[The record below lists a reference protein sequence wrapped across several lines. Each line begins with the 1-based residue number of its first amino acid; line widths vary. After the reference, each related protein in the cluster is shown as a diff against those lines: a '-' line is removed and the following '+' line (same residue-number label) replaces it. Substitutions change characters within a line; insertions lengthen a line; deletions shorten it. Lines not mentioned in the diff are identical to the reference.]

1 MINGNPNI
9 TLTFEYQNPT
19 PGELPIV
26 GLGNLSGFS
35 FLGNDFLKLQKE
47 CGVNIVMALI
57 GTSSAFKDVSCTYLA
72 SKPQTGK
79 SCNIYCK
86 PNDKNKGEYGM
97 LIKESIINAKKADLK
112 LIIRFDPKKIET
124 IEEIYPAAN
133 SQLREYFRDWYLI
146 IKGFKGDETVV
157 GYNLG
162 DEPTLQYFYGLR
174 ETRYIILKRE
184 IIKEKEGEGEEEEE
198 YDPWEKYPLINPSN
212 NEIIL
217 DNIDKD
223 LYLIPEKGPFKP
235 IFCNLKPYRVFN
247 NTSVS
252 EQYNGIINSEI
263 DINGETW
270 EPVTCYKDYFDSY
283 MANVSSPFV
292 CFDAYP
298 FEKRYYDDHEKEGVK
313 LKPIFFLSLGFY
325 SSLGSDFPFWAT
337 IQTSTVINKRRKD
350 GEPVIDIIT
359 SCETLGKLRFSA
371 FCSLAFGAQGLMYWR
386 MAPGKNQESNNK
398 ESGWEEYCNA
408 PINNDGTKNDKKFDI
423 VKQLTAQIRAFQ
435 QVFIVQDEVKNQT
448 VHPCLTKLPEEST
461 SANDY
466 KNAGLKILNPD
477 SVSSDPDYKHI
488 ISSINSYGKGW
499 AVSLIKKTYKENAK
513 GVTEVKEYIIIVNL
527 DWENSQRLNIRF
539 KKSVT
544 NEMYSWSQG
553 LKPGITPPPLFP
565 PPIITN
571 PSSNMMD
578 AGTEEISAHNSDS
591 FVVSPQ
597 VITSFE
603 GDLEPGNWMIF
614 SHSYKI

>member
-1 MINGNPNI
+1 M
-9 TLTFEYQNPT
+9 
-19 PGELPIV
+19 
-26 GLGNLSGFS
+26 
-35 FLGNDFLKLQKE
+35 D
-47 CGVNIVMALI
+47 LI
-57 GTSSAFKDVSCTYLA
+57 GTSRNFEDVSCTYDE

-86 PNDKNKGEYGM
+86 PNDQNKGEYGM
-97 LIKESIINAKKADLK
+97 LIKESIINAKKAGLK
-112 LIIRFDPKKIET
+112 LIIQFEPKKITSDEGMS
-124 IEEIYPAAN
+124 PAKN
-133 SQLREYFRDWYLI
+133 PKLKEFFDDWAHI
-146 IKGFKGDETVV
+146 IDLFKDDGTVV

-162 DEPTLQYFYGLR
+162 DEHTLPYFYGLR
-174 ETRYIILKRE
+174 EARYVILKME
-184 IIKEKEGEGEEEEE
+184 SGPDHWGN
-198 YDPWEKYPLINPSN
+198 YPILNPSN

-235 IFCNLKPYRVFN
+235 IFCNLKPYRVFDK
-247 NTSVS
+247 TSVS
-252 EQYNGIINSEI
+252 KQYNGIINSEI

-270 EPVTCYKDYFDSY
+270 EPVTCYKGYFDSY
-283 MANVSSPFV
+283 MANVTPPFL

-337 IQTSTVINKRRKD
+337 IQTCDVGTYKMENGKPALNVF
-350 GEPVIDIIT
+350 T
-359 SCETLGKLRFSA
+359 SCGTLGKLRFAA

-386 MAPGKNQESNNK
+386 MAPNK
-398 ESGWEEYCNA
+398 DKDPNDTTDWEQYCNA

-466 KNAGLKILNPD
+466 ETAGLKILNPA
-477 SVSSDPDYKHI
+477 SLVSHSDYKHI
-488 ISSINSYGKGW
+488 ISSINSSGKGW

-513 GVTEVKEYIIIVNL
+513 GVIEVKEYIIIVNL

-578 AGTEEISAHNSDS
+578 AGTEESSAHNSDS

-597 VITSFE
+597 LIISFE

>member
-9 TLTFEYQNPT
+9 TLTFKYQNPT

-35 FLGNDFLKLQKE
+35 FFGYDFLKLQKE
-47 CGVNIVMALI
+47 CGVNIVMDLI
-57 GTSSAFKDVSCTYLA
+57 GTSRKFEDVSCTYDE

-86 PNDKNKGEYGM
+86 PNDQNRGEYGM
-97 LIKESIINAKKADLK
+97 LIKESIINAKKAGLK
-112 LIIRFDPKKIET
+112 LIIQFEPKEITSDEDMSPAKNPKLKEFFD
-124 IEEIYPAAN
+124 
-133 SQLREYFRDWYLI
+133 DWAHI
-146 IKGFKGDETVV
+146 IDLFKDDETVV

-162 DEPTLQYFYGLR
+162 DEPTLPYFYGLR
-174 ETRYIILKRE
+174 EARYVILKME
-184 IIKEKEGEGEEEEE
+184 SGPDHWENYPILNKLYDVNIENIEKR
-198 YDPWEKYPLINPSN
+198 
-212 NEIIL
+212 L
-217 DNIDKD
+217 D
-223 LYLIPEKGPFKP
+223 LIPQNGNFKP
-235 IFCNLKPYRVFN
+235 IFSNLKPYRVFDLN
-247 NTSVS
+247 DTSVAS
-252 EQYNGIINSEI
+252 VAKQYNGFITKAIKVDREI
-263 DINGETW
+263 WTPFN
-270 EPVTCYKDYFDSY
+270 DYQQYYASY
-283 MANVSSPFV
+283 MSNVTPPFL

-298 FEKRYYDDHEKEGVK
+298 FEQRFYGSHNGVK
-313 LKPIFFLSLGFY
+313 LKSIFFLSLAFY

-337 IQTSTVINKRRKD
+337 IQTCDVGTYKMVNGK
-350 GEPVIDIIT
+350 PALNVFT
-359 SCETLGKLRFSA
+359 SCGTLGKLRFAA

-386 MAPGKNQESNNK
+386 MAPNK
-398 ESGWEEYCNA
+398 DKDPNDTTDWEQYCNA

-423 VKQLTAQIRAFQ
+423 VKQLTAQIRTFQ
-435 QVFIVQDEVKNQT
+435 QVFIVQDEVKKQT

-477 SVSSDPDYKHI
+477 SVSSDPDYKNI
-488 ISSINSYGKGW
+488 ISSINSSEKGW

-513 GVTEVKEYIIIVNL
+513 GETEVKEYIIIVNL
-527 DWENSQRLNIRF
+527 DWEKSQRLEISF
-539 KKSVT
+539 KKSVI

-578 AGTEEISAHNSDS
+578 TGTEETSALNSGLS
-591 FVVSPQ
+591 VVNPQ

>member
-9 TLTFEYQNPT
+9 TLTFKYQNPT

-35 FLGNDFLKLQKE
+35 FFGYDFLKLQKE
-47 CGVNIVMALI
+47 CGVNIVMDLI
-57 GTSSAFKDVSCTYLA
+57 GTSRKFEDVSCTYDE

-86 PNDKNKGEYGM
+86 PNDQNRGEYGM
-97 LIKESIINAKKADLK
+97 LIKESIINAKKAGLK
-112 LIIRFDPKKIET
+112 LIIQFEPKEITSDEDMSPAKNPKLKEFFD
-124 IEEIYPAAN
+124 
-133 SQLREYFRDWYLI
+133 DWAHI
-146 IKGFKGDETVV
+146 IDLFKDDETVV

-162 DEPTLQYFYGLR
+162 DEPTLPYFYGLR
-174 ETRYIILKRE
+174 EARYVILKME
-184 IIKEKEGEGEEEEE
+184 SGPDHWENYPILNKLYDVNIENIEKR
-198 YDPWEKYPLINPSN
+198 
-212 NEIIL
+212 L
-217 DNIDKD
+217 D
-223 LYLIPEKGPFKP
+223 LIPQNGNFKP
-235 IFCNLKPYRVFN
+235 IFSNLKPYRVFDLN
-247 NTSVS
+247 DTSVAS
-252 EQYNGIINSEI
+252 VAKQYNGFITKAIKVDREI
-263 DINGETW
+263 WTPFN
-270 EPVTCYKDYFDSY
+270 DYQQYYASY
-283 MANVSSPFV
+283 MSNVTPPFL

-298 FEKRYYDDHEKEGVK
+298 FEQRFYGSHNGVK
-313 LKPIFFLSLGFY
+313 LKSIFFLSLAFY

-337 IQTSTVINKRRKD
+337 IQTCDVGTYKMVNGK
-350 GEPVIDIIT
+350 PALNVFT
-359 SCETLGKLRFSA
+359 SCGTLGKLRFAA

-386 MAPGKNQESNNK
+386 MAPNK
-398 ESGWEEYCNA
+398 DKDPNDTTDWEQYCNA

-423 VKQLTAQIRAFQ
+423 VKQLTAQIRTFQ
-435 QVFIVQDEVKNQT
+435 QVFIVQDEVKKQT

-477 SVSSDPDYKHI
+477 SVSSDPDYKNI
-488 ISSINSYGKGW
+488 ISSINSSEKGW

-513 GVTEVKEYIIIVNL
+513 GETEVKEYIIIVNL
-527 DWENSQRLNIRF
+527 DWEKSQRLEISF
-539 KKSVT
+539 KKSVI

-578 AGTEEISAHNSDS
+578 NGTEEISANNSGLS
-591 FVVSPQ
+591 VVNPQ

>member
-9 TLTFEYQNPT
+9 TLTFKYQNPT

-35 FLGNDFLKLQKE
+35 FFGYDFLKLQKE
-47 CGVNIVMALI
+47 CGVNIVMDLI
-57 GTSSAFKDVSCTYLA
+57 GTSRKFEDVSCTYDE

-86 PNDKNKGEYGM
+86 PNDQNRGEYGM
-97 LIKESIINAKKADLK
+97 LIKESIINAKKAGLK
-112 LIIRFDPKKIET
+112 LIIQFEPKEITSDEDMSPAKNPKLKEFFD
-124 IEEIYPAAN
+124 
-133 SQLREYFRDWYLI
+133 DWAHI
-146 IKGFKGDETVV
+146 IDLFKDDETVV

-162 DEPTLQYFYGLR
+162 DEPTLPYFYGLR
-174 ETRYIILKRE
+174 EARYVILKME
-184 IIKEKEGEGEEEEE
+184 SGPDHWENYPILNKLYDVNIENIEKR
-198 YDPWEKYPLINPSN
+198 
-212 NEIIL
+212 L
-217 DNIDKD
+217 D
-223 LYLIPEKGPFKP
+223 LIPQNGNFKP
-235 IFCNLKPYRVFN
+235 IFSNLKPYRVFDLN
-247 NTSVS
+247 DTSVAS
-252 EQYNGIINSEI
+252 VAKQYNGFITKAIKVDREI
-263 DINGETW
+263 WTPFN
-270 EPVTCYKDYFDSY
+270 DYQQYYASY
-283 MANVSSPFV
+283 MSNVTPPFL

-298 FEKRYYDDHEKEGVK
+298 FEQRFYGSHNGVK
-313 LKPIFFLSLGFY
+313 LKSIFFLSLAFY

-337 IQTSTVINKRRKD
+337 IQTCDVGTYKMVNGK
-350 GEPVIDIIT
+350 PALNVFT
-359 SCETLGKLRFSA
+359 SCGTLGKLRFAA

-386 MAPGKNQESNNK
+386 MAPNK
-398 ESGWEEYCNA
+398 DKDPNDTTDWEQYCNA

-423 VKQLTAQIRAFQ
+423 VKQLTAQIRTFQ
-435 QVFIVQDEVKNQT
+435 QVFIVQDEVKKQT

-477 SVSSDPDYKHI
+477 SVSSDPDYKNI
-488 ISSINSYGKGW
+488 ISSINSSEKGW
-499 AVSLIKKTYKENAK
+499 AVSLIKKTYKKNAK
-513 GVTEVKEYIIIVNL
+513 GETEVKEYIIIVNL
-527 DWENSQRLNIRF
+527 DWEKSQRLEISF
-539 KKSVT
+539 KKSVI

-578 AGTEEISAHNSDS
+578 NGTEEISANNSGLS
-591 FVVSPQ
+591 VVNPQ

>member
-9 TLTFEYQNPT
+9 TLTFKYQNPT

-35 FLGNDFLKLQKE
+35 FLGYDFLKLQKE
-47 CGVNIVMALI
+47 CGVNIVMDLI
-57 GTSSAFKDVSCTYLA
+57 GTSRKFEDVSCTYDE

-86 PNDKNKGEYGM
+86 PNDQNKGEYGM
-97 LIKESIINAKKADLK
+97 LIKESIINAKKAGLK
-112 LIIRFDPKKIET
+112 LIIQFEPKKIET
-124 IEEIYPAAN
+124 IEEINPADN
-133 SQLREYFRDWYLI
+133 PKLRDYFRDWYLI

-184 IIKEKEGEGEEEEE
+184 TITDEK
-198 YDPWEKYPLINPSN
+198 DPLKNPWIEYPLINPSN

-217 DNIDKD
+217 GNIDKD

-235 IFCNLKPYRVFN
+235 IFCNLKPYRVFKSTDN
-247 NTSVS
+247 AVS
-252 EQYNGIINSEI
+252 HDVSKQYNGIINSEI
-263 DINGETW
+263 NINGETW
-270 EPVTCYKDYFDSY
+270 APLTCYKDYFESY
-283 MANVSSPFV
+283 MANETPPFL

-298 FEKRYYDDHEKEGVK
+298 FEERFYGSHKGVK
-313 LKPIFFLSLGFY
+313 LKSIFFLSLAFY
-325 SSLGSDFPFWAT
+325 SSLGSDYPFWAT
-337 IQTSTVINKRRKD
+337 IQTSTVINKRMENGK
-350 GEPVIDIIT
+350 PVTDIIT
-359 SCETLGKLRFSA
+359 SCDTLGKLRFSA

-386 MAPGKNQESNNK
+386 MAPNKNQESNNK
-398 ESGWEEYCNA
+398 KSGWEEYCNA

-435 QVFIVQDEVKNQT
+435 QVFIVQDEVKKQT

-466 KNAGLKILNPD
+466 KNAGLKIVNPD
-477 SVSSDPDYKHI
+477 SVSSDPDYKNI
-488 ISSINSYGKGW
+488 ISSINSSEKGW

-513 GVTEVKEYIIIVNL
+513 GETEVKEYIIIVNL
-527 DWENSQRLNIRF
+527 DWEKSQRLEISF
-539 KKSVT
+539 KKSVI

-578 AGTEEISAHNSDS
+578 NGTEEISANNSGLS
-591 FVVSPQ
+591 VVSPQ